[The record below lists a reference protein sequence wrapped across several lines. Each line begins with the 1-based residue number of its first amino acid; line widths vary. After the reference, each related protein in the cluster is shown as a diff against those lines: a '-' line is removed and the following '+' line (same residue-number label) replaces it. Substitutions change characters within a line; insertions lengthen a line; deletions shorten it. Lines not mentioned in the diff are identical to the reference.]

1 MPERPQAIK
10 RLDSLLGAVMIA
22 HEIIFETRRELI
34 AADRGNP
41 EQARLLAES
50 AQIVTIELP
59 RRSATARQLSAR
71 WRDTSLLD
79 SIGAD
84 EVLVELESELKI
96 LEPKIDS
103 LLDRQREIAA
113 QLRAMRER

>member
-1 MPERPQAIK
+1 MPEHPPAIN
-10 RLDSLLGAVMIA
+10 RLDSLLGAAMIA

-34 AADRGNP
+34 AADRGTP

-50 AQIVTIELP
+50 AQIVTVDLP
-59 RRSATARQLSAR
+59 RLSATARQLSAR
-71 WRDTSLLD
+71 WREQSLLD
-79 SIGAD
+79 STGA
-84 EVLVELESELKI
+84 EATRAELKRI
-96 LEPKIDS
+96 EPKIDS